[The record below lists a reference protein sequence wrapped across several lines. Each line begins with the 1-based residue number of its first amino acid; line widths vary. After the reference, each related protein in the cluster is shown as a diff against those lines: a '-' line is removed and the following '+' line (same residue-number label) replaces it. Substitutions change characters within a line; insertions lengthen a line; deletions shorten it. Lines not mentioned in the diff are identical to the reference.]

1 MKPQPKEEEP
11 MEQKKF
17 GPYGYIGLLLI
28 LFAQLSLALKLRT
41 ITVWTT
47 PVAWTG
53 YILFVDALLFK
64 FRGNSL
70 IMTRTREFLAI
81 LPLSIGFWLIF
92 EWYNLFIQNWHYIN
106 LPQKLWVRW
115 IGYGWSFAT
124 IMPGIFETTEA
135 VEGWDIFGRTRRR
148 LRITRTLLYSF
159 IIAGAACLMLPLVS
173 PLKYARYMAALV
185 WGGFIFLLE
194 PVNYLLGADSILRDW
209 QQGRFNKFFS
219 LLLGGLICGLLWE
232 YWNFWAYTKWIY
244 TVPILGDIKIFE
256 MPVVGYLGF
265 PAFAVELYVM
275 YSSAKLL
282 KARVARSLFSD

>member
-1 MKPQPKEEEP
+1 

-17 GPYGYIGLLLI
+17 GPYGYMGLLLI

-81 LPLSIGFWLIF
+81 SPLSIGFWLIF

-275 YSSAKLL
+275 YNSAKLL

>member
-1 MKPQPKEEEP
+1 

-28 LFAQLSLALKLRT
+28 LFAQLCLVLKLRT

-53 YILFVDALLFK
+53 YILLVDALLFK

-81 LPLSIGFWLIF
+81 LPLSIGLWLVF

-148 LRITRTLLYSF
+148 LRITRTLLCSF
-159 IIAGAACLMLPLVS
+159 IISGAACLTLPLVF

-244 TVPILGDIKIFE
+244 TVPILGDIRIFE

-275 YSSAKLL
+275 YNSAKLL
-282 KARVARSLFSD
+282 KVRVARFLFSD

>member
-1 MKPQPKEEEP
+1 

-275 YSSAKLL
+275 YNSAKLL
-282 KARVARSLFSD
+282 KARVARSLFYD

>member
-1 MKPQPKEEEP
+1 

-17 GPYGYIGLLLI
+17 GSYGYMGLLLI

>member
-1 MKPQPKEEEP
+1 

>member
-1 MKPQPKEEEP
+1 VKPQPKEEEP

-17 GPYGYIGLLLI
+17 GSYGYMGLLLI

>member
-1 MKPQPKEEEP
+1 

-17 GPYGYIGLLLI
+17 GSYGYMGLLLI

-275 YSSAKLL
+275 YNSAKLL